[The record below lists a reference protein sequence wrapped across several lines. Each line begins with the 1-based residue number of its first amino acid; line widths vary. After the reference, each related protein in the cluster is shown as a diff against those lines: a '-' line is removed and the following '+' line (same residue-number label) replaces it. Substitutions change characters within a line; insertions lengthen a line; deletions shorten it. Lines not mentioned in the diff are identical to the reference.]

1 MLLYHFMLTAPH
13 KSVTK
18 RKFFGTGDAT
28 WSVKVTTHPDG
39 QLRAPNAGSGA
50 LEQRPSAALSLAAC
64 QQKKKASVLVLR
76 PLHLRD
82 HVLAGSK
89 AA

>member
-1 MLLYHFMLTAPH
+1 MLLSHFTLTAPN
-13 KSVTK
+13 KSTTT

-28 WSVKVTTHPDG
+28 WSVQFPTHPDG
-39 QLRAPNAGSGA
+39 QLRAPKAGSGA

-64 QQKKKASVLVLR
+64 QHKIKASVLVLR